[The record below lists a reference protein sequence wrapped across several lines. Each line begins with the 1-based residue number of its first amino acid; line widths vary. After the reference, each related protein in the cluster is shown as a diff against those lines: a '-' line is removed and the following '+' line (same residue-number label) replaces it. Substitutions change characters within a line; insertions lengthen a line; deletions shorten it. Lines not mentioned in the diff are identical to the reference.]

1 MKADRRKKFYIA
13 THRRD
18 AAMSSPFWFVL
29 LALVCYFIA
38 YRVYGKWYDRKVWKP
53 DRNRTTPAHMYTDGV
68 EYFPVSKYV
77 LWGYQFKSVAAL
89 GPVLGPFIAIQFG
102 WLPAL
107 LWIVIGN
114 FFIGWLQDY
123 GAIMVS
129 VRNQGRSFGPISY
142 EFTGAAGRNTLLGFI
157 LIYLLIVSAAFIF
170 LISLFWKI
178 FPGTPVATLGVFITG
193 VVAGQ
198 LLYRAKMNI
207 GLVTLIALAG
217 LVLSLVAGSYL
228 QIPASFTAALG
239 DWSIPFWALVCCV
252 VLYLGSVLPLPTFI
266 QPINYVSFFPTFL
279 AVVLILVG
287 ALVSPFTG
295 IQIHQD
301 AIKGWWAPNLG
312 PIWPILFVAIA
323 CGAISGWH
331 SLVSSSSTSK
341 QLDVETDAHPIGAGA
356 MLSEGLLALASLAA
370 YVVVGNISTLTN
382 VGAWV
387 SGSISLTSPF
397 LGGPAAAGFLTVF
410 FGLSLILFAVTV
422 QALVTRFWRLVSAEM
437 AGEGAFRILG
447 QKHVATVV
455 GLLIPF
461 AFAITGSWWNLW
473 LYFGGANQL
482 MAALALW
489 LISIHL
495 LRTRAPS
502 LYTMIPAAFMTVT
515 TLAAIGFEAYYFL
528 NAVFTGKPLVS
539 TTPGTPLSGA
549 TLSPAATQMALV
561 FNGIFF
567 VVGIALFVLGCRM
580 AWLVLQSYL
589 RSRPAAPPEAQAAPA
604 D

>member
-1 MKADRRKKFYIA
+1 
-13 THRRD
+13 
-18 AAMSSPFWFVL
+18 MSSPLWFVL
-29 LALVCYFIA
+29 LALICYFIA
-38 YRVYGKWYDRKVWKP
+38 YRVYGKWYDRRVWKP
-53 DRNRTTPAHMYTDGV
+53 DQNRTTPAHMYTDGV

-142 EFTGAAGRNTLLGFI
+142 EFTGAGGRDTLLGFI
-157 LIYLLIVSAAFIF
+157 LIYLLVVSATFIF
-170 LISLFWKI
+170 LIALFWKI
-178 FPGTPVATLGVFITG
+178 FPGTPVATLGIFITG
-193 VVAGQ
+193 ILAGQ
-198 LLYRAKMNI
+198 LLYRAKMHI
-207 GLVTLIALAG
+207 GLVTLISVVLLAL
-217 LVLSLVAGSYL
+217 SIVAGNYL
-228 QIPASFTAALG
+228 QIPASFTNALG
-239 DWSIPFWALVCCV
+239 IWSIPFWALICCV
-252 VLYLGSVLPLPTFI
+252 VLYLGSILPLPTFI
-266 QPINYVSFFPTFL
+266 QPINYVAFFPTFL
-279 AVVLILVG
+279 AVILILVG
-287 ALVSPFTG
+287 ALLSPFTG
-295 IQIHQD
+295 VSIHQP
-301 AIKGWWAPNLG
+301 AVVGWYAANLG

-370 YVVVGNISTLTN
+370 YVVVVNAGSLGN
-382 VGAWV
+382 VGSWV
-387 SGSISLTSPF
+387 LGSVSLTSPF
-397 LGGPAAAGFLTVF
+397 LGGAATAGFLRVY
-410 FGLSLILFAVTV
+410 FGVALILFAITV

-437 AGEGAFRILG
+437 VGDGAFRVLG

-473 LYFGGANQL
+473 LYFGGSNQL

-502 LYTMIPAAFMTVT
+502 LYTMIPAVFMTIT
-515 TLAAIGFEAYYFL
+515 TLTAIGFEAYYFL
-528 NAVFTGKPLVS
+528 YAVIQGKPMVS
-539 TTPGTPLSGA
+539 TTPGTPLSGK
-549 TLSPAATQMALV
+549 LGPGATQVALV

-567 VVGIALFVLGCRM
+567 VVGIVLFILGLRM

-589 RSRPAAPPEAQAAPA
+589 RSRPTAPEAPATAQAQGGS
-604 D
+604 

>member
-1 MKADRRKKFYIA
+1 
-13 THRRD
+13 
-18 AAMSSPFWFVL
+18 MSSPFWFVL
-29 LALVCYFIA
+29 LALICYFIA
-38 YRVYGKWYDRKVWKP
+38 YQVYGKWYDRTVWKP
-53 DRNRTTPAHMYTDGV
+53 DPHRTTPAHMYTDGV

-142 EFTGAAGRNTLLGFI
+142 EFTGAGGRNTLLGFI
-157 LIYLLIVSAAFIF
+157 LIYLLIVSATFIF

-178 FPGTPVATLGVFITG
+178 FPGTPVATLGVLLTG

-198 LLYRAKMNI
+198 LLYRAKMHV
-207 GLVTLIALAG
+207 GLVTLISLVL
-217 LVLSLVAGSYL
+217 LVLSIVVGNYL
-228 QIPASFTAALG
+228 QVPVAFNNALG
-239 DWSIPFWALVCCV
+239 GWSIPFWALVCCI
-252 VLYLGSVLPLPTFI
+252 VLYLGSILPLPTFI
-266 QPINYVSFFPTFL
+266 QPINYVSFFPTFVAVIL
-279 AVVLILVG
+279 ILLGALLSPLTGITIHQPAVV
-287 ALVSPFTG
+287 
-295 IQIHQD
+295 
-301 AIKGWWAPNLG
+301 GWYADNLG

-370 YVVVGNISTLTN
+370 YVVIAQASSLGN
-382 VGAWV
+382 VGSWV
-387 SGSISLTSPF
+387 LGAVSLTSPF
-397 LGGPAAAGFLTVF
+397 LGGAAAASFLRVY
-410 FGLSLILFAVTV
+410 FGVALILFAITV
-422 QALVTRFWRLVSAEM
+422 QTLVTRFWRLVSTEI
-437 AGEGAFRILG
+437 AGEGTFRIMG
-447 QKHVATVV
+447 QKHVATFV

-461 AFAITGSWWNLW
+461 AFAVTGSWWNLW
-473 LYFGGANQL
+473 LYFGGSNQL

-495 LRTRAPS
+495 ARTRAPS
-502 LYTMIPAAFMTVT
+502 LYTMIPAVFMTIT

-528 NAVFTGKPLVS
+528 YAVLQGKPLIS
-539 TTPGTPLSGA
+539 TTSGTPLSGK
-549 TLSPAATQMALV
+549 LSPAATQVALV

-567 VVGIALFVLGCRM
+567 VVGIALFVLGLRM
-580 AWLVLQSYL
+580 TWLVVRSYL
-589 RSRPAAPPEAQAAPA
+589 RSRPAAPEAPTAAPVPRA
-604 D
+604 S

>member
-1 MKADRRKKFYIA
+1 
-13 THRRD
+13 
-18 AAMSSPFWFVL
+18 MSSPLWFVL
-29 LALVCYFIA
+29 LALISYFIA
-38 YRVYGKWYDRKVWKP
+38 YRVYGKWYDRTVWKP

-107 LWIVIGN
+107 IWIVVGN

-142 EFTGAAGRNTLLGFI
+142 EFTGAGGRNTLLGFI

-178 FPGTPVATLGVFITG
+178 FPGTPVATLGIFITG
-193 VVAGQ
+193 VLAGQ
-198 LLYRAKMNI
+198 LLYRAKMHI
-207 GLVTLIALAG
+207 GLVTLISLAL
-217 LVLSLVAGSYL
+217 LVLSIVAGNYL
-228 QIPASFTAALG
+228 QIPASFNTALG
-239 DWSIPFWALVCCV
+239 NWSIPFWALVCCV
-252 VLYLGSVLPLPTFI
+252 VLYLGSILPLPTFI
-266 QPINYVSFFPTFL
+266 QPINYVSFFPTFVAVIL
-279 AVVLILVG
+279 ILLGALLSPLTGISIHQPAVV
-287 ALVSPFTG
+287 
-295 IQIHQD
+295 
-301 AIKGWWAPNLG
+301 GWYAKNLG

-341 QLDVETDAHPIGAGA
+341 QLDVETDAHPIGAGS

-370 YVVVGNISTLTN
+370 YVVVAQAGSLGNIGSWVL
-382 VGAWV
+382 GAV
-387 SGSISLTSPF
+387 SLTSPF
-397 LGGPAAAGFLTVF
+397 LGGAAAKSFLGVF
-410 FGLSLILFAVTV
+410 FGVALILFAITV
-422 QALVTRFWRLVSAEM
+422 QTLVTRFWRLVSAEVV
-437 AGEGAFRILG
+437 GEGAFRLMG
-447 QKHVATVV
+447 QKHVATFV

-461 AFAITGSWWNLW
+461 AFAVTGSWWNLW
-473 LYFGGANQL
+473 LYFGGSNQL

-495 LRTRAPS
+495 ARTRAPS
-502 LYTMIPAAFMTVT
+502 LYTMIPAVFMTIT
-515 TLAAIGFEAYYFL
+515 TLTAIGFEAYYFL
-528 NAVFTGKPLVS
+528 SAVILGKPMIS
-539 TTPGTPLSGA
+539 TTPGTPLSGK
-549 TLSPAATQMALV
+549 LGPAATQVALV

-567 VVGIALFVLGCRM
+567 VVGIALLILGLRM
-580 AWLVLQSYL
+580 SWLVVQSYL
-589 RSRPAAPPEAQAAPA
+589 RSRPAAPEAPAAAPA
-604 D
+604 SGGS

>member
-1 MKADRRKKFYIA
+1 
-13 THRRD
+13 
-18 AAMSSPFWFVL
+18 MSSPFWFVL
-29 LALVCYFIA
+29 LALIIYFIA
-38 YRVYGKWYDRKVWKP
+38 YRVYGKWYDRTVWKP
-53 DRNRTTPAHMYTDGV
+53 DPNRTTPAHMYTDGV

-107 LWIVIGN
+107 IWIVVGN

-142 EFTGAAGRNTLLGFI
+142 EFTGAGGRNTLLGFI

-170 LISLFWKI
+170 LIALFWKI
-178 FPGTPVATLGVFITG
+178 FPGTPVATLGIFITG
-193 VVAGQ
+193 VLAGQ
-198 LLYRAKMNI
+198 LLYRAKMHI
-207 GLVTLIALAG
+207 GLVTLISLVL
-217 LVLSLVAGSYL
+217 LVLSIVAGNYL
-228 QIPASFTAALG
+228 QIPASFTTALG
-239 DWSIPFWALVCCV
+239 VWAIPFWALVCCV
-252 VLYLGSVLPLPTFI
+252 VLYLGSILPLPTFI
-266 QPINYVSFFPTFL
+266 QPINYVAFFPTFL
-279 AVVLILVG
+279 AVILILLG
-287 ALVSPFTG
+287 ALLSPLTG
-295 IQIHQD
+295 ISIHQP
-301 AIKGWWAPNLG
+301 AVVGWYAKGLG

-341 QLDVETDAHPIGAGA
+341 QLDVETDAHPIGAGS

-370 YVVVGNISTLTN
+370 YVVVVQASSLGNIGSWVL
-382 VGAWV
+382 GAV
-387 SGSISLTSPF
+387 SLTSPF
-397 LGGPAAAGFLTVF
+397 LGGAAAKSFLGVF
-410 FGLSLILFAVTV
+410 FGVSLILFAITV
-422 QALVTRFWRLVSAEM
+422 QTLVTRFWRLVSAEVV
-437 AGEGAFRILG
+437 GEGAFRIMG
-447 QKHVATVV
+447 QKHVATSV

-473 LYFGGANQL
+473 LYFGGSNQL

-502 LYTMIPAAFMTVT
+502 VYTMIPAVFMTIT
-515 TLAAIGFEAYYFL
+515 TLTAIGFEAYYFL
-528 NAVFTGKPLVS
+528 SAVILGKPLVS
-539 TTPGTPLSGA
+539 TTPGTPLSGK
-549 TLSPAATQMALV
+549 LGPGATQVALV

-567 VVGIALFVLGCRM
+567 VVGIALFILGLRM
-580 AWLVLQSYL
+580 AWLVVQSYL
-589 RSRPAAPPEAQAAPA
+589 RSRPAAPEAPAAAPA
-604 D
+604 SGAGGS

>member
-1 MKADRRKKFYIA
+1 
-13 THRRD
+13 
-18 AAMSSPFWFVL
+18 MSSPFWFVL
-29 LALVCYFIA
+29 LALICYFIA
-38 YRVYGKWYDRKVWKP
+38 YRVYGKWYDRTVWKP

-107 LWIVIGN
+107 LWIVAGN

-142 EFTGAAGRNTLLGFI
+142 EFTGAGGRNTLLGFI
-157 LIYLLIVSAAFIF
+157 LIYLLVVSATFIF

-178 FPGTPVATLGVFITG
+178 FPGTPVATLGIFITG
-193 VVAGQ
+193 ILAGQ
-198 LLYRAKMNI
+198 LLYRAKMHI
-207 GLVTLIALAG
+207 GLVTLISLALLA
-217 LVLSLVAGSYL
+217 LSIVAGNYL
-228 QIPASFTAALG
+228 QIPASFTTALG
-239 DWSIPFWALVCCV
+239 SWAIPFWALVCCA
-252 VLYLGSVLPLPTFI
+252 VLYLGSILPLPTFI
-266 QPINYVSFFPTFL
+266 QPINYVAFFPTFL
-279 AVVLILVG
+279 AVILILLG

-295 IQIHQD
+295 VSIHQP
-301 AIKGWWAPNLG
+301 AVVGWYATNLG

-370 YVVVGNISTLTN
+370 YVVVAQAGSLGN
-382 VGAWV
+382 VGSWV
-387 SGSISLTSPF
+387 LGAVSLTSPF
-397 LGGPAAAGFLTVF
+397 LGSAAAASFLRVF
-410 FGLSLILFAVTV
+410 FGVALILFAITV
-422 QALVTRFWRLVSAEM
+422 QTLVTRFWRLVSAEM
-437 AGEGAFRILG
+437 VGEGTFRLMG
-447 QKHVATVV
+447 QKHVATFV

-461 AFAITGSWWNLW
+461 AFAVTGSWWNLW
-473 LYFGGANQL
+473 LYFGGSNQL

-502 LYTMIPAAFMTVT
+502 LYTMIPAVFMTIT
-515 TLAAIGFEAYYFL
+515 TLTAIGFEAYYFL
-528 NAVFTGKPLVS
+528 SAVIQGKPMIS
-539 TTPGTPLSGA
+539 TTPGTPLSGK
-549 TLSPAATQMALV
+549 LSPGATQVALV

-567 VVGIALFVLGCRM
+567 VVGIVLFILGLRM
-580 AWLVLQSYL
+580 AWLVVQSYL
-589 RSRPAAPPEAQAAPA
+589 RSRPAAPEAPATAQAQGGL
-604 D
+604 

>member
-1 MKADRRKKFYIA
+1 
-13 THRRD
+13 
-18 AAMSSPFWFVL
+18 MSSPFWFVL
-29 LALVCYFIA
+29 LALICYFIA
-38 YRVYGKWYDRKVWKP
+38 YRVYGKWYDRTVWKP
-53 DRNRTTPAHMYTDGV
+53 DQNRTTPAHMYTDGV

-142 EFTGAAGRNTLLGFI
+142 EFTGAGGRDTLLGFI
-157 LIYLLIVSAAFIF
+157 LIYLLVVSATFIF
-170 LISLFWKI
+170 LIALFWKI
-178 FPGTPVATLGVFITG
+178 FPGTPVATLGIFITG
-193 VVAGQ
+193 ILAGQ
-198 LLYRAKMNI
+198 LLYRAKMHI
-207 GLVTLIALAG
+207 GLVTLISVVLLAL
-217 LVLSLVAGSYL
+217 SIVAGNYL
-228 QIPASFTAALG
+228 QIPASFTNALG
-239 DWSIPFWALVCCV
+239 IWAIPFWALICCV
-252 VLYLGSVLPLPTFI
+252 VLYLGSILPLPTFI
-266 QPINYVSFFPTFL
+266 QPINYVAFFPTFL
-279 AVVLILVG
+279 AVILILVG
-287 ALVSPFTG
+287 ALLSPFTG
-295 IQIHQD
+295 VSIHQP
-301 AIKGWWAPNLG
+301 AVVGWYAANLG

-370 YVVVGNISTLTN
+370 YVVVVKAGSLGN
-382 VGAWV
+382 VGSWV
-387 SGSISLTSPF
+387 LGSVSLTSPF
-397 LGGPAAAGFLTVF
+397 RGGTAAAGFLRVY
-410 FGLSLILFAVTV
+410 FGVALILFAITV

-437 AGEGAFRILG
+437 VGDSAFRVLG

-473 LYFGGANQL
+473 LYFGGSNQL

-502 LYTMIPAAFMTVT
+502 LYTMIPAVFMTIT
-515 TLAAIGFEAYYFL
+515 TLTAIGFEAFYFL
-528 NAVFTGKPLVS
+528 NAVISGKPMVS
-539 TTPGTPLSGA
+539 TTPGTPLSGK
-549 TLSPAATQMALV
+549 LGPGATQVALV

-567 VVGIALFVLGCRM
+567 VVGIVLFILGLRM

-589 RSRPAAPPEAQAAPA
+589 RSRPAAPEAPATAQAQGGS
-604 D
+604 

>member
-1 MKADRRKKFYIA
+1 M
-13 THRRD
+13 
-18 AAMSSPFWFVL
+18 SPFWFVL
-29 LALVCYFIA
+29 LALICYFIA
-38 YRVYGKWYDRKVWKP
+38 YQVYGKWYDRTVWRP
-53 DRNRTTPAHMYTDGV
+53 DRNRVTPAHMYTDGV
-68 EYFPVSKYV
+68 EFFPVSKYV

-142 EFTGAAGRNTLLGFI
+142 EFTGAGGRNTLLGFI

-170 LISLFWKI
+170 LIALFWNI
-178 FPGTPVATLGVFITG
+178 FPGTPVATLGVLITG
-193 VVAGQ
+193 IIAGQ
-198 LLYRAKMNI
+198 LLYRAKMHI
-207 GLVTLIALAG
+207 GLVTLIALVL
-217 LVLSLVAGSYL
+217 LVLSIVAGNFL
-228 QIPASFTAALG
+228 QIPAGFTKALG
-239 DWSIPFWALVCCV
+239 IWAIPFWALVCCI
-252 VLYLGSVLPLPTFI
+252 VLYLGSILPLPTFI
-266 QPINYVSFFPTFL
+266 QPVNYVSFFPTFV
-279 AVVLILVG
+279 AIILILIG
-287 ALVSPFTG
+287 ALVSPLTG
-295 IQIHQD
+295 ITIHQP
-301 AIKGWWAPNLG
+301 AFVSWFAPNLG

-370 YVVVGNISTLTN
+370 YVVVAQAKSLGNIGS
-382 VGAWV
+382 WV
-387 SGSISLTSPF
+387 LGSVTLTSPF
-397 LGGPAAAGFLTVF
+397 LGGTAASGFLRVY
-410 FGLSLILFAVTV
+410 FGVSLILFAITV
-422 QALVTRFWRLVSAEM
+422 QALVTRFWRLVSAEIV
-437 AGEGAFRILG
+437 GEGALRVLG
-447 QKHVATVV
+447 QKHVATFI

-461 AFAITGSWWNLW
+461 AFAVTGSWWNLW
-473 LYFGGANQL
+473 LYFGGSNQL

-495 LRTRAPS
+495 ARTRAPS
-502 LYTMIPAAFMTVT
+502 LFTMIPAAFMTVT

-528 NAVFTGKPLVS
+528 NAVLVGKPLVS
-539 TTPGTPLSGA
+539 PTPGTPLSGH
-549 TLSPAATQMALV
+549 LSPAATQVALV

-567 VVGIALFVLGCRM
+567 VVGIALFILGLRM
-580 AWLVLQSYL
+580 SWLVLQSYL
-589 RSRPAAPPEAQAAPA
+589 RSRPAAPEAPA
-604 D
+604 AATAPGA